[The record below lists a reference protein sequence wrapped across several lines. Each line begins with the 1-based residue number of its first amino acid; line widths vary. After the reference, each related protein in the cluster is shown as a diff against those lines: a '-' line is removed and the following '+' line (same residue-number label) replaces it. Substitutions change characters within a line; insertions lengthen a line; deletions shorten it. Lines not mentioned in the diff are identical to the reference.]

1 MPLGTRGYSGG
12 LPRSQDPGCIAIVR
26 PQLAGICMAGKK
38 RRLKIAL
45 IGYGAISQTLFD
57 VFREKKPPIDI
68 VGVLVRP
75 GRAADVRKAVG
86 RKVEVVEALPALLKL
101 KPDVV
106 VEAASQEAVRDWGET
121 ILKKGIDLMVIATG
135 AYGDPK
141 LFARHVKAAEKGG
154 ARLRLPSGAI
164 AGLDGLL
171 AMRLGR
177 LDRVKYVSI
186 KPPHAWTGTP
196 AETEFDLPSISQPTV
211 IFRGKPADAGRLY
224 PKNANLAVTV
234 ALCGAGLDRTEI
246 ELVAD
251 PTLPAG
257 TNASRLE
264 IVGDSGEIRME
275 RLGRAMPDNPKT
287 GVLTALTM
295 ADDLMKIVRASD
307 W

>member
-1 MPLGTRGYSGG
+1 
-12 LPRSQDPGCIAIVR
+12 
-26 PQLAGICMAGKK
+26 MAKAKNKAKKK
-38 RRLKIAL
+38 RLRIAL
-45 IGYGAISQTLFD
+45 IGYGAIGQTLFD
-57 VFREKKPPIDI
+57 LFAEKKPPIDI

-75 GRAADVRKAVG
+75 GRASETQRKVG
-86 RKVEVVEALPALLKL
+86 RKVAVVETLPALLEL
-101 KPDVV
+101 EPDVV
-106 VEAASQEAVRDWGET
+106 VEAASQQAVRDWGET

-141 LFARHVKAAEKGG
+141 LWKKHLAAAAKSG

-171 AMRLGR
+171 AMRLGT
-177 LDRVKYVSI
+177 LERVKYTSI
-186 KPPHAWTGTP
+186 KPPHAWSGTP
-196 AETEFDLPSISQPTV
+196 AETDFDLPSIKEPTV
-211 IFRGKPADAGRLY
+211 IFRGSPADAGRLY

-234 ALCGAGLDRTEI
+234 ALCGAGLDRTDI

-251 PTLPAG
+251 PTLPPG

-264 IVGDSGEIRME
+264 VVSDSGELRLE

-295 ADDLMKIVRASD
+295 ADDLMKMVRASD

>member
-1 MPLGTRGYSGG
+1 
-12 LPRSQDPGCIAIVR
+12 
-26 PQLAGICMAGKK
+26 MAAARKKK
-38 RRLKIAL
+38 RLRIAL
-45 IGYGAISQTLFD
+45 IGHGAIGQMLFD
-57 VFREKKPPIDI
+57 VFKEKKPPIDI

-75 GRAADVRKAVG
+75 GRARDVQKKVG
-86 RKVEVVEALPALLKL
+86 RKVAVVETLPALLKL

-106 VEAASQEAVRDWGET
+106 VEAASQQAVREWGEA

-135 AYGDPK
+135 AYGDAK
-141 LFARHVKAAEKGG
+141 LWKKHVAAAARSG

-171 AMRLGR
+171 AMRLGT
-177 LDRVKYVSI
+177 LERVKYTSI
-186 KPPHAWTGTP
+186 KPPHAWSGTP
-196 AETEFDLPSISQPTV
+196 AETDFDLPSIRTPTV
-211 IFRGKPADAGRLY
+211 IFRGTPAEAGRLY

-251 PTLPAG
+251 PTLPPG
-257 TNASRLE
+257 TNANRLE
-264 IVGDSGEIRME
+264 VVADSGELRLE
-275 RLGRAMPDNPKT
+275 RHGRSMPDNPKT

-295 ADDLMKIVRASD
+295 ADELMKMVRASD

>member
-1 MPLGTRGYSGG
+1 
-12 LPRSQDPGCIAIVR
+12 
-26 PQLAGICMAGKK
+26 MAAKKVKK
-38 RRLKIAL
+38 RLRIAL
-45 IGYGAISQTLFD
+45 IGYGAIGQMLFD
-57 VFREKKPPIDI
+57 LFKKKKPAIDI

-75 GRAADVRKAVG
+75 GRAKATQKAVG
-86 RKVEVVEALPALLKL
+86 RKSLVVETLPALLKL

-106 VEAASQEAVRDWGET
+106 VEAASQQAVIDWGET
-121 ILKKGIDLMVIATG
+121 ILAKGIDFMVIATG

-141 LFARHVKAAEKGG
+141 LWQKHIKAAEKSG

-171 AMRLGR
+171 AMRLGT
-177 LDRVKYVSI
+177 LERVKYTSI

-196 AETEFDLPSISQPTV
+196 AETEFDLPSIKVPTV
-211 IFRGKPADAGRLY
+211 IFSGSPADAGRLY

-251 PTLPAG
+251 PTLPPG
-257 TNASRLE
+257 TNASKLE
-264 IVGDSGEIRME
+264 VVSDSGELNMY

-295 ADDLMKIVRASD
+295 ADDLMKMVRASD

>member
-1 MPLGTRGYSGG
+1 
-12 LPRSQDPGCIAIVR
+12 
-26 PQLAGICMAGKK
+26 MAKK
-38 RRLKIAL
+38 NKKKRLKIVL
-45 IGYGAISQTLFD
+45 IGYGAISQMLFD
-57 VFREKKPPIDI
+57 VFKEKKPPIDI

-75 GRAADVRKAVG
+75 GRAKATQKKLG
-86 RKVEVVEALPALLKL
+86 RKVVVVETLKALLKL
-101 KPDVV
+101 KPDIV
-106 VEAASQEAVRDWGET
+106 VEAASQQAVVEWGET
-121 ILKKGIDLMVIATG
+121 VLKKGIDLMVIATG

-141 LFARHVKAAEKGG
+141 LWKKHKAAAEKSG

-171 AMRLGR
+171 AMRLGK
-177 LDRVKYVSI
+177 LEKVKYISI
-186 KPPHAWTGTP
+186 KPPHAWSGTP
-196 AETEFDLPSISQPTV
+196 AETDFDLPSIKQPTV
-211 IFRGKPADAGRLY
+211 IFKGTPTDAGRLY

-251 PTLPAG
+251 PTLPEG
-257 TNASRLE
+257 CNASRLE
-264 IVGDSGEIRME
+264 VVSDSGELNMY
-275 RLGRAMPDNPKT
+275 RLGRSMPDNPKT

>member
-1 MPLGTRGYSGG
+1 
-12 LPRSQDPGCIAIVR
+12 
-26 PQLAGICMAGKK
+26 MAKKK
-38 RRLKIAL
+38 RLRIAL
-45 IGYGAISQTLFD
+45 IGYGAISQMLFD
-57 VFREKKPPIDI
+57 LFKEKKPAIDI
-68 VGVLVRP
+68 VGVLVRE
-75 GRAADVRKAVG
+75 GRRKATQKAVG
-86 RKVEVVEALPALLKL
+86 RKVAVVEDLKSLLKL

-106 VEAASQEAVRDWGET
+106 VEAASQQAVRDYGET
-121 ILKKGIDLMVIATG
+121 VLKKGFDLMVIATG

-141 LFARHVKAAEKGG
+141 LYRRHQKAAEKSG

-171 AMRLGR
+171 AMRHDGLS
-177 LDRVKYVSI
+177 RVKYISI
-186 KPPHAWTGTP
+186 KPPHAWSGTP
-196 AETEFDLPSISQPTV
+196 AETDFDLPSIKEPTV
-211 IFRGKPADAGRLY
+211 IFRGTPADAGRLY

-234 ALCGAGLDRTEI
+234 ALCGAGLQHTDI

-264 IVGDSGEIRME
+264 VVSDSGELKME
-275 RLGRAMPDNPKT
+275 RLGLAMPDNPKT

-295 ADDLMKIVRASD
+295 ADDLMKIVRSSD

>member
-1 MPLGTRGYSGG
+1 
-12 LPRSQDPGCIAIVR
+12 
-26 PQLAGICMAGKK
+26 MAK
-38 RRLKIAL
+38 RKRLKIAL
-45 IGYGAISQTLFD
+45 IGYGAISQTLFEL
-57 VFREKKPPIDI
+57 FEAKKPPIDI
-68 VGVLVRP
+68 VGVLVRE
-75 GRAADVRKAVG
+75 GRIKATQKKLG
-86 RKVEVVEALPALLKL
+86 PKVTVVDSLKALLKL

-106 VEAASQEAVRDWGET
+106 VEAASQQAVRDWGET
-121 ILKKGIDLMVIATG
+121 ILKKGFDFMVIATG
-135 AYGDPK
+135 AYGDPRLWK
-141 LFARHVKAAEKGG
+141 SHVKAAEKSG

-171 AMRLGR
+171 AMRLGT
-177 LDRVKYVSI
+177 LTKVKYVSI

-196 AETEFDLPSISQPTV
+196 AETDFDLPSIKEPTV

-234 ALCGAGLDRTEI
+234 ALCGAGLEHTEI

-251 PTLPAG
+251 PTLPPG

-264 IVGDSGEIRME
+264 IVSDSGEMTMQ

-295 ADDLMKIVRASD
+295 ADDLMKIVRSSD

>member
-1 MPLGTRGYSGG
+1 
-12 LPRSQDPGCIAIVR
+12 
-26 PQLAGICMAGKK
+26 
-38 RRLKIAL
+38 
-45 IGYGAISQTLFD
+45 
-57 VFREKKPPIDI
+57 
-68 VGVLVRP
+68 
-75 GRAADVRKAVG
+75 
-86 RKVEVVEALPALLKL
+86 
-101 KPDVV
+101 
-106 VEAASQEAVRDWGET
+106 
-121 ILKKGIDLMVIATG
+121 MVIATG

-141 LFARHVKAAEKGG
+141 LWKSHVKAAEKSG

-171 AMRLGR
+171 AMRLGT
-177 LDRVKYVSI
+177 LSKVKYVSI

-196 AETEFDLPSISQPTV
+196 AETEFDLPSIKEPTV

-234 ALCGAGLDRTEI
+234 ALCGAGLEHTEI

-251 PTLPAG
+251 PTLPPG

-264 IVGDSGEIRME
+264 VVSDSGEMSMQ

-295 ADDLMKIVRASD
+295 AEDLMKMVRSSD

>member
-1 MPLGTRGYSGG
+1 
-12 LPRSQDPGCIAIVR
+12 
-26 PQLAGICMAGKK
+26 MAKQK
-38 RRLKIAL
+38 RLKIAL
-45 IGYGAISQTLFD
+45 IGYGAISQMLFD
-57 VFREKKPPIDI
+57 VFKEKKPPIDI
-68 VGVLVRP
+68 VGVLVRR
-75 GRAADVRKAVG
+75 GRAKATQK
-86 RKVEVVEALPALLKL
+86 KVDKKVAVVEDLKALLKL

-106 VEAASQEAVRDWGET
+106 VEAASQEAVRDWGEK

-135 AYGDPK
+135 AYGDRK
-141 LFARHVKAAEKGG
+141 LYARHIKAAEESG

-171 AMRLGR
+171 AMRLGK
-177 LDRVKYVSI
+177 LERVKYVSI
-186 KPPHAWTGTP
+186 KPPHAWSGTP
-196 AETEFDLPSISQPTV
+196 AETEFDLPAITEPTV

-234 ALCGAGLDRTEI
+234 ALAGAGLDHTDI

-251 PTLPAG
+251 PSLPPG

-264 IVGDSGEIRME
+264 IVGDSGEINLQ

>member
-1 MPLGTRGYSGG
+1 
-12 LPRSQDPGCIAIVR
+12 
-26 PQLAGICMAGKK
+26 MAKK
-38 RRLKIAL
+38 KKRLKIAL
-45 IGYGAISQTLFD
+45 IGYGAIGQMLFD
-57 VFREKKPPIDI
+57 IFRDKKPAIDI

-75 GRAADVRKAVG
+75 GRAKATQKQVG
-86 RKVEVVEALPALLKL
+86 AKVAVVETLKALLKL

-106 VEAASQEAVRDWGET
+106 VEAASQQAVRDWGET
-121 ILKKGIDLMVIATG
+121 ILRKGIDFMVIATG

-141 LFARHVKAAEKGG
+141 LWKKHLNAAAKSG

-171 AMRLGR
+171 AMRHDGLS
-177 LDRVKYVSI
+177 RVKYVSI
-186 KPPHAWTGTP
+186 KPPHAWSGTP
-196 AETEFDLPSISQPTV
+196 AETDFDLPSIKEPTV
-211 IFRGKPADAGRLY
+211 IFRGTPADAGRLY

-234 ALCGAGLDRTEI
+234 ALCGAGLDKTEI

-264 IVGDSGEIRME
+264 VAGDSGELKME

-295 ADDLMKIVRASD
+295 ADDLMKMVRASD

>member
-1 MPLGTRGYSGG
+1 
-12 LPRSQDPGCIAIVR
+12 
-26 PQLAGICMAGKK
+26 MAKK
-38 RRLKIAL
+38 KRLKIAL
-45 IGYGAISQTLFD
+45 IGYGAISQTLFEL
-57 VFREKKPPIDI
+57 FAAKKPPIDI
-68 VGVLVRP
+68 VGVLVRE
-75 GRAADVRKAVG
+75 GRIKATQKKVG
-86 RKVEVVEALPALLKL
+86 AKVAVVDSLKALLKL

-106 VEAASQEAVRDWGET
+106 VEAASQQAVRNWGET
-121 ILKKGIDLMVIATG
+121 ILKKGFDFMVIATG

-141 LFARHVKAAEKGG
+141 LWNKHVKAAEKSG

-171 AMRLGR
+171 AMRLGT
-177 LDRVKYVSI
+177 LSKVKYVSI

-196 AETEFDLPSISQPTV
+196 AETEFDLPSIKEPTV

-234 ALCGAGLDRTEI
+234 ALCGAGLEHTEI

-251 PTLPAG
+251 PTLPPG

-264 IVGDSGEIRME
+264 VVSDSGEMSMQ

-295 ADDLMKIVRASD
+295 ADDLMKMVRSSD

>member
-1 MPLGTRGYSGG
+1 G
-12 LPRSQDPGCIAIVR
+12 
-26 PQLAGICMAGKK
+26 MAAKKVKK
-38 RRLKIAL
+38 RLRIAL
-45 IGYGAISQTLFD
+45 IGYGAIGQMLFD
-57 VFREKKPPIDI
+57 LFKQKKPPIDI

-75 GRAADVRKAVG
+75 GRAKATQKAVG
-86 RKVEVVEALPALLKL
+86 RKSLVVETLPALLKL

-106 VEAASQEAVRDWGET
+106 VEAASQQAVIDWGET
-121 ILKKGIDLMVIATG
+121 ILAKGIDFMVIATG
-135 AYGDPK
+135 AYGDAK
-141 LFARHVKAAEKGG
+141 LWQKHIKAAEKSG

-171 AMRLGR
+171 AMRLGK
-177 LDRVKYVSI
+177 LEKVKYTSI

-196 AETEFDLPSISQPTV
+196 AETEFDLPSIKVPTV
-211 IFRGKPADAGRLY
+211 IFKGTPADAGRLY

-234 ALCGAGLDRTEI
+234 ALCGAGLDRTDI

-251 PTLPAG
+251 PTLPPG
-257 TNASRLE
+257 TNASKLE
-264 IVGDSGEIRME
+264 VVSDSGELNMY

-295 ADDLMKIVRASD
+295 ADDLMKMVRASD

>member
-1 MPLGTRGYSGG
+1 
-12 LPRSQDPGCIAIVR
+12 
-26 PQLAGICMAGKK
+26 MAKK
-38 RRLKIAL
+38 KRLKIAL
-45 IGYGAISQTLFD
+45 IGYGAISQMLFD
-57 VFREKKPPIDI
+57 VFKEKKPPIDI

-75 GRAADVRKAVG
+75 GRARDTQKKVG
-86 RKVEVVEALPALLKL
+86 RKVAVVESLKALLKL
-101 KPDVV
+101 KPDIV
-106 VEAASQEAVRDWGET
+106 VEAASQQAVKDWGET
-121 ILKKGIDLMVIATG
+121 ILKKGFDLMVIATG

-141 LFARHVKAAEKGG
+141 LWKKHKAAAEKSG

-171 AMRLGR
+171 AMRLGK
-177 LDRVKYVSI
+177 LEKVKYTSI
-186 KPPHAWTGTP
+186 KPPHAWSGTP
-196 AETEFDLPSISQPTV
+196 AETDFDLPSIKTPTV
-211 IFRGKPADAGRLY
+211 IFRGSPADAGRLY

-251 PTLPAG
+251 PTLPEG
-257 TNASRLE
+257 CNASKLE
-264 IVGDSGEIRME
+264 VVSDSGELNMY

>member
-1 MPLGTRGYSGG
+1 
-12 LPRSQDPGCIAIVR
+12 
-26 PQLAGICMAGKK
+26 MAKNK
-38 RRLKIAL
+38 RLKIAL
-45 IGYGAISQTLFD
+45 IGYGAISQMLFD

-68 VGVLVRP
+68 VGVLVRA
-75 GRAADVRKAVG
+75 GRVKATQKAVG
-86 RKVEVVEALPALLKL
+86 KKVAVVDTLKALLKL

-106 VEAASQEAVRDWGET
+106 VEAASQQAVRDWGEE
-121 ILKKGIDLMVIATG
+121 ILKKGIDFMVIATG
-135 AYGDPK
+135 AYGDPVLWRK
-141 LFARHVKAAEKGG
+141 HLKAAEKGG

-171 AMRLGR
+171 AMRLGK
-177 LDRVKYVSI
+177 LERVKYISI
-186 KPPHAWTGTP
+186 KPPHAWSGTP
-196 AETEFDLPSISQPTV
+196 AEKEFDLAAIKEPTV

-234 ALCGAGLDRTEI
+234 ALCGAGLDHTEI

-251 PTLPAG
+251 PTLPPG
-257 TNASRLE
+257 TNGSRLE
-264 IVGDSGEIRME
+264 VVADSGELKLQ

-295 ADDLMKIVRASD
+295 ADDLMKMVRSSD

>member
-1 MPLGTRGYSGG
+1 
-12 LPRSQDPGCIAIVR
+12 
-26 PQLAGICMAGKK
+26 MAKK
-38 RRLKIAL
+38 KRLKIAL
-45 IGYGAISQTLFD
+45 IGYGAISQMLFD
-57 VFREKKPPIDI
+57 IFREKKPAIDI

-75 GRAADVRKAVG
+75 GRAKATQKQVG
-86 RKVEVVEALPALLKL
+86 RKVAVVESLKALLKL

-106 VEAASQEAVRDWGET
+106 VEAASQQAVRDWGET

-141 LFARHVKAAEKGG
+141 LWKKHLAVAAKSG

-171 AMRLGR
+171 GMRHDSLS
-177 LDRVKYVSI
+177 RVKYVSI
-186 KPPHAWTGTP
+186 KPPHAWSGTP
-196 AETEFDLPSISQPTV
+196 AETDFDLPSIKVPTV
-211 IFRGKPADAGRLY
+211 IFRGTPADAGRLY

-264 IVGDSGEIRME
+264 VTGDSGELKME

-295 ADDLMKIVRASD
+295 ADDLMKMVRASD

>member
-1 MPLGTRGYSGG
+1 M
-12 LPRSQDPGCIAIVR
+12 AV
-26 PQLAGICMAGKK
+26 AGKK
-38 RRLKIAL
+38 KKKRLRIAL
-45 IGYGAISQTLFD
+45 IGHGAIGQMLFD
-57 VFREKKPPIDI
+57 VFKEKKPPIDI

-75 GRAADVRKAVG
+75 GRARDVQKKVG
-86 RKVEVVEALPALLKL
+86 RKVAVVETLPALLKL

-106 VEAASQEAVRDWGET
+106 VEAASQQAVRDWGET

-141 LFARHVKAAEKGG
+141 LWKKHVAAAARSG

-171 AMRLGR
+171 AMRLGT
-177 LDRVKYVSI
+177 LERVKYTSI
-186 KPPHAWTGTP
+186 KPPHAWSGTP
-196 AETEFDLPSISQPTV
+196 AETDFDLPSIRTPTV
-211 IFRGKPADAGRLY
+211 IFRGTPADAGRLY

-251 PTLPAG
+251 PTLPPG

-264 IVGDSGEIRME
+264 VVADSGELKLE
-275 RLGRAMPDNPKT
+275 RQGRSMPDNPKT

-295 ADDLMKIVRASD
+295 ADDLMKMVRASD

>member
-1 MPLGTRGYSGG
+1 
-12 LPRSQDPGCIAIVR
+12 
-26 PQLAGICMAGKK
+26 
-38 RRLKIAL
+38 
-45 IGYGAISQTLFD
+45 
-57 VFREKKPPIDI
+57 
-68 VGVLVRP
+68 LVRE
-75 GRAADVRKAVG
+75 GRAKATQKQVG
-86 RKVEVVEALPALLKL
+86 RKVAVVEDLKGLLRL
-101 KPDVV
+101 KPDIV
-106 VEAASQEAVRDWGET
+106 VEAASQQAVRDYGET
-121 ILKKGIDLMVIATG
+121 ILDKGIDLMVIATG

-141 LFARHVKAAEKGG
+141 LYKKHIKAAEKSG

-171 AMRLGR
+171 AMRLGK
-177 LDRVKYVSI
+177 LERVKYVSI
-186 KPPHAWTGTP
+186 KPPHAWSGTP
-196 AETEFDLPSISQPTV
+196 AETDFDLPSIKEPTV
-211 IFRGKPADAGRLY
+211 IFRGTPADAGRLY

-234 ALCGAGLDRTEI
+234 ALCGAGLDKTEI

-264 IVGDSGEIRME
+264 VEGDSGALKME

-295 ADDLMKIVRASD
+295 ADDLMNMVRASD

>member
-1 MPLGTRGYSGG
+1 
-12 LPRSQDPGCIAIVR
+12 
-26 PQLAGICMAGKK
+26 MAKKK
-38 RRLKIAL
+38 RQKRLKIAL
-45 IGYGAISQTLFD
+45 IGYGAIGQMLFD
-57 VFREKKPPIDI
+57 IFRDKKPPIDI

-75 GRAADVRKAVG
+75 GRAKETQKKVG
-86 RKVEVVEALPALLKL
+86 RKVVVVEALKALLKL

-106 VEAASQEAVRDWGET
+106 VEAASQQAVRDWGET

-141 LFARHVKAAEKGG
+141 LWKKHKAAAGKSG

-171 AMRLGR
+171 AMRLGE
-177 LDRVKYVSI
+177 LARVKYVSI
-186 KPPHAWTGTP
+186 KPPHAWLGTP
-196 AETEFDLPSISQPTV
+196 AETDFDLPAIKEPTV
-211 IFRGKPADAGRLY
+211 IFRGTPADAGRLY

-234 ALCGAGLDRTEI
+234 ALCGAGLDHTDI

-251 PTLPAG
+251 PTLPEG

-264 IVGDSGEIRME
+264 VVSDSGELTMH

-295 ADDLMKIVRASD
+295 ADDLMKMVRASD

>member
-1 MPLGTRGYSGG
+1 MARKQKSGKR
-12 LPRSQDPGCIAIVR
+12 LRIV
-26 PQLAGICMAGKK
+26 
-38 RRLKIAL
+38 L
-45 IGYGAISQTLFD
+45 IGYGAISQMLFD
-57 VFREKKPPIDI
+57 LFKEKKPPIDI

-75 GRAADVRKAVG
+75 GRAKDTQKKLG
-86 RKVEVVEALPALLKL
+86 KKVTVVEDLKALLKL

-106 VEAASQEAVRDWGET
+106 VEAASQQAVRDWGET
-121 ILKKGIDLMVIATG
+121 ILKKGFDLMVIATG
-135 AYGDPK
+135 AYGDPGLWK
-141 LFARHVKAAEKGG
+141 KHKAAAAKSG

-171 AMRLGR
+171 AMRLGT
-177 LDRVKYVSI
+177 LERVKYTSI

-196 AETEFDLPSISQPTV
+196 AETDFDLPSIKEPTV
-211 IFRGKPADAGRLY
+211 IFRGTPADAGRLY

-234 ALCGAGLDRTEI
+234 ALCGAGLDRTDI

-264 IVGDSGEIRME
+264 VVSDSGELRLE
-275 RLGRAMPDNPKT
+275 RLGKAMPDNPKT

-295 ADDLMKIVRASD
+295 ADDLLKIVRSSD

>member
-1 MPLGTRGYSGG
+1 
-12 LPRSQDPGCIAIVR
+12 
-26 PQLAGICMAGKK
+26 MAKK
-38 RRLKIAL
+38 KKRLKIAL
-45 IGYGAISQTLFD
+45 IGYGAISQMLFD
-57 VFREKKPPIDI
+57 IFRDRKPAIDI

-75 GRAADVRKAVG
+75 GRAKATQKQVG
-86 RKVEVVEALPALLKL
+86 RKVTVVESLKALLKL

-106 VEAASQEAVRDWGET
+106 VEAASQQAVRDWGEA
-121 ILKKGIDLMVIATG
+121 ILKKGIDFMVIATG

-141 LFARHVKAAEKGG
+141 LWNRHLAIAEKSG

-171 AMRLGR
+171 AMRHDGLS
-177 LDRVKYVSI
+177 RVKYVSI
-186 KPPHAWTGTP
+186 KPPHAWSGTP
-196 AETEFDLPSISQPTV
+196 AETDFDLPSIKEPTV
-211 IFRGKPADAGRLY
+211 IFRGTPADAGRLY

-234 ALCGAGLDRTEI
+234 ALCGAGLDKTEI

-264 IVGDSGEIRME
+264 VEGDSGALKME

-295 ADDLMKIVRASD
+295 ADDLMKMVRASD

>member
-1 MPLGTRGYSGG
+1 
-12 LPRSQDPGCIAIVR
+12 
-26 PQLAGICMAGKK
+26 MARKK
-38 RRLKIAL
+38 RLKIAL

-57 VFREKKPPIDI
+57 IFREKKPDIDI
-68 VGVLVRP
+68 IGVLVRP
-75 GRAADVRKAVG
+75 GRAKETQKKVG
-86 RKVEVVEALPALLKL
+86 RKVPVVETLKALLKL

-106 VEAASQEAVRDWGET
+106 VEAASQQAVRDWGET
-121 ILKKGIDLMVIATG
+121 ILRKGFDLMVIATG

-141 LFARHVKAAEKGG
+141 LWKKHIKAAEKSG

-171 AMRLGR
+171 AMRLGK

-196 AETEFDLPSISQPTV
+196 AETEFDLPSIKEPTV

-234 ALCGAGLDRTEI
+234 ALCGAGLERTEI

-251 PTLPAG
+251 PTLPPG

-264 IVGDSGEIRME
+264 VAGDSGELNMH
-275 RLGRAMPDNPKT
+275 RLGLAMPDNPTT

-295 ADDLMKIVRASD
+295 ADDLMKIVRSSD

>member
-1 MPLGTRGYSGG
+1 
-12 LPRSQDPGCIAIVR
+12 
-26 PQLAGICMAGKK
+26 MAKK
-38 RRLKIAL
+38 KRLKIAL
-45 IGYGAISQTLFD
+45 IGFGAISQTLLE
-57 VFREKKPPIDI
+57 VFADKKPPIDV

-75 GRAADVRKAVG
+75 GRAKETQKKVG
-86 RKVEVVEALPALLKL
+86 RKITVVESLPALLKL
-101 KPDVV
+101 KPEIV
-106 VEAASQEAVRDWGET
+106 VEAASQQAVRDWGEI

-141 LFARHVKAAEKGG
+141 LYKRHVKAAEKSG

-171 AMRLGR
+171 AMRLGK
-177 LDRVKYVSI
+177 LERVKYISI
-186 KPPHAWTGTP
+186 KPPHAWSGTP
-196 AETEFDLPSISQPTV
+196 AETEFDLPAIKKPTI
-211 IFRGKPADAGRLY
+211 IFRGTPADAGRLY

-234 ALCGAGLDRTEI
+234 ALCGAGLDRTDI

-251 PTLPAG
+251 PTLPPG

-264 IVGDSGEIRME
+264 VVGDSGELTMQ

>member
-1 MPLGTRGYSGG
+1 
-12 LPRSQDPGCIAIVR
+12 
-26 PQLAGICMAGKK
+26 MAAKKVKK
-38 RRLKIAL
+38 RLRIAL
-45 IGYGAISQTLFD
+45 IGYGAIGQMLFD
-57 VFREKKPPIDI
+57 LFKQKKPPIDI

-75 GRAADVRKAVG
+75 GRAKATQKAVG
-86 RKVEVVEALPALLKL
+86 RKSLVVETLPALLKL

-106 VEAASQEAVRDWGET
+106 VEAASQQAVIDWGET
-121 ILKKGIDLMVIATG
+121 ILAKGIDLMVIATG
-135 AYGDPK
+135 AYGDAK
-141 LFARHVKAAEKGG
+141 LWQKHVKAAEKSG

-171 AMRLGR
+171 AMRLGK
-177 LDRVKYVSI
+177 LEKVKYTSI

-196 AETEFDLPSISQPTV
+196 AETEFDLPSIKVPTV
-211 IFRGKPADAGRLY
+211 IFKGTPADAGRLY

-234 ALCGAGLDRTEI
+234 ALCGAGLDRTDI

-251 PTLPAG
+251 PTLPPG
-257 TNASRLE
+257 TNASKLE
-264 IVGDSGEIRME
+264 VVSNSGELNMF

-295 ADDLMKIVRASD
+295 ADDLMKMVRASD

>member
-1 MPLGTRGYSGG
+1 
-12 LPRSQDPGCIAIVR
+12 
-26 PQLAGICMAGKK
+26 MAKK
-38 RRLKIAL
+38 NRLKIAL
-45 IGYGAISQTLFD
+45 IGYGAISQMLFD
-57 VFREKKPPIDI
+57 LFKEKKPPIDI
-68 VGVLVRP
+68 VGVLVRE
-75 GRAADVRKAVG
+75 GRAKATQKKVG
-86 RKVEVVEALPALLKL
+86 RKVVVVERLKDLLKL

-106 VEAASQEAVRDWGET
+106 VEAASQQAVRDHGET
-121 ILKKGIDLMVIATG
+121 ILKKGVDFMVIATG

-141 LFARHVKAAEKGG
+141 LYKAHQKAAEKSG

-171 AMRLGR
+171 AMRHDGLS
-177 LDRVKYVSI
+177 RVKYVSI
-186 KPPHAWTGTP
+186 KPPHAWSGTP
-196 AETEFDLPSISQPTV
+196 AETDFDLPSIKEPTV
-211 IFRGKPADAGRLY
+211 IFRGTPADAGRLY

-251 PTLPAG
+251 PTLPEG

-264 IVGDSGEIRME
+264 IVGSSGEIKME

-295 ADDLMKIVRASD
+295 ADDLMKMVRPSD